1 MLEGFSNTGET
12 TGTVRYEVADR
23 SGNSLS
29 GTLSI
34 GNDGRFSTNL
44 DLTAL
49 SDGMIDYSA
58 FVVDAVGNTGA
69 VALASVGKS
78 VVPADGTIEFLSGS
92 YVGGNTAAVMISAEK
107 TVDYEITGDVAST
120 VTGSISGAGNDQF
133 DVSLSA
139 GDGEKTVLVS
149 FTDTSGTVTYAQA
162 SVTVDTVVPTVSV
175 VSHADGSSAEGTG
188 ITLTGSAFDAGG
200 IATFTV
206 GGQPMP
212 ASNGDWIKNLVLS
225 PGDNVYEA
233 VVTDRVGNSSSATI
247 TVTRTPTVS
256 NVNVTDVTGS

>member
-1 MLEGFSNTGET
+1 M
-12 TGTVRYEVADR
+12 V
-23 SGNSLS
+23 
-29 GTLSI
+29 
-34 GNDGRFSTNL
+34 
-44 DLTAL
+44 
-49 SDGMIDYSA
+49 DYSA
-58 FVVDAVGNTGA
+58 FVVDSVENTGA

-78 VVPADGTIEFLSGS
+78 VVPADGAVEFLSGS
-92 YVGGNTAAVMISAEK
+92 HVGANTATVMVSAFK

-162 SVTVDTVVPTVSV
+162 NVTVDTVAPTVSIA
-175 VSHADGSSAEGTG
+175 SHADGSSAEGTG

-206 GGQPMP
+206 GGQPMS
-212 ASNGDWIKNLVLS
+212 ASNGNWTKNLVLS

-233 VVTDRVGNSSSATI
+233 VVTDHVGLSSSALVTI
-247 TVTRTPTVS
+247 TRTPTTS
-256 NVNVTDVTGS
+256 NVRVTDVTGS

>member
-1 MLEGFSNTGET
+1 
-12 TGTVRYEVADR
+12 
-23 SGNSLS
+23 
-29 GTLSI
+29 
-34 GNDGRFSTNL
+34 
-44 DLTAL
+44 
-49 SDGMIDYSA
+49 MIDYSA

-78 VVPADGTIEFLSGS
+78 VVPADGAVEFLSGS
-92 YVGGNTAAVMISAEK
+92 HVGGNTATVRISAVK

-120 VTGSISGAGNDQF
+120 VTGSISGVGSDQF
-133 DVSLSA
+133 DIALSA

-162 SVTVDTVVPTVSV
+162 NVTVDTVAPTVSV

-206 GGQPMP
+206 GGQSMP
-212 ASNGDWIKNLVLS
+212 VSNGNWTKNLALS

-233 VVTDRVGNSSSATI
+233 VVTDHVGLSSSALVTI
-247 TVTRTPTVS
+247 TRTPTTS
-256 NVNVTDVTGS
+256 NVRVTDVTGS